1 MVGIWGIFRNFVD
14 DMKQGLLF
22 CATWIAGAGVLVRL
36 SSTMMGSPWLTV
48 ISDSLMILGG
58 FVAALMGVFPLMA
71 AGHDGLQPAAAA
83 GMRSDRGRLGLWRV
97 GPYRVDVPLA
107 VYLCVCALSVA
118 VCRPDRSFMAVP
130 KLALFV
136 LMLAAIGPL
145 VVSAGLCEMRQRLWR
160 LLLWGLRVIVLLSFI
175 VYVTAAIVDVHS
187 RLYDFIPYADRA
199 GITNERIMLSAISA
213 LVAVDA
219 LWKATL
225 AGGTGRRR
233 RMWLIALAAAAFLTL
248 MQAASRMALIG
259 CVAAMLYVA
268 VAHRRYIL
276 AHRKA
281 LFIAVAGATFI
292 LILGATFFSQAILQ
306 KLSWDFEAGS
316 LFRSRSELW
325 SDRWGEFLD
334 NPVLGLGFH
343 AFDRC
348 TLPTADPNWTP
359 ADTPTPRLHH
369 RHGHHAAYHRHIG
382 GVAHL
387 YRWPRI
393 PLLLAQRRGSGRKS
407 MILPRQFSHSPDR
420 QPNTAPFRYNRRLAP
435 SQGEP
440 PNQLL
445 SNQPYISLSFN
456 FVGYKSIFK

>member
-145 VVSAGLCEMRQRLWR
+145 VVSAGLCEMRQRLRR

-359 ADTPTPRLHH
+359 AGGGPLEPGSSWLTLLSQTGLIGFGAFALWLGSWLLRQIRQ
-369 RHGHHAAYHRHIG
+369 RHGYTIAMAIMLLITGISEGWLTYTGGLVFLCFWLNAA
-382 GVAHL
+382 
-387 YRWPRI
+387 
-393 PLLLAQRRGSGRKS
+393 
-407 MILPRQFSHSPDR
+407 
-420 QPNTAPFRYNRRLAP
+420 APAENR
-435 SQGEP
+435 
-440 PNQLL
+440 
-445 SNQPYISLSFN
+445 
-456 FVGYKSIFK
+456 

>member
-1 MVGIWGIFRNFVD
+1 
-14 DMKQGLLF
+14 
-22 CATWIAGAGVLVRL
+22 
-36 SSTMMGSPWLTV
+36 
-48 ISDSLMILGG
+48 
-58 FVAALMGVFPLMA
+58 
-71 AGHDGLQPAAAA
+71 
-83 GMRSDRGRLGLWRV
+83 
-97 GPYRVDVPLA
+97 
-107 VYLCVCALSVA
+107 
-118 VCRPDRSFMAVP
+118 MAVP

-136 LMLAAIGPL
+136 LMLTAIGPL

-281 LFIAVAGATFI
+281 LFIAIAGATFI
-292 LILGATFFSQAILQ
+292 LILGAAFFSQAILQ

-359 ADTPTPRLHH
+359 VGGGPLEPGSSWLTLLSQTGLIGFGAFALWLGSWLLRQIRQ
-369 RHGHHAAYHRHIG
+369 RHGYTIAMAIMLLINGISEGWLTYTGGLVFLCFWLNAA
-382 GVAHL
+382 
-387 YRWPRI
+387 
-393 PLLLAQRRGSGRKS
+393 
-407 MILPRQFSHSPDR
+407 
-420 QPNTAPFRYNRRLAP
+420 APAENR
-435 SQGEP
+435 
-440 PNQLL
+440 
-445 SNQPYISLSFN
+445 
-456 FVGYKSIFK
+456 

>member
-1 MVGIWGIFRNFVD
+1 MLNV
-14 DMKQGLLF
+14 
-22 CATWIAGAGVLVRL
+22 ATGIAGAGVMVRL
-36 SSTMMGSPWLTV
+36 SSAMVGSPWLTV

-58 FVAALMGVFPLMA
+58 FVAALMGVLPLA
-71 AGHDGLQPAAAA
+71 ATGTYGSRHQGGA
-83 GMRSDRGRLGLWRV
+83 GMRSEGDGWGLWRV
-97 GPYRVDVPLA
+97 GPYRIDVPLA
-107 VYLCVCALSVA
+107 VYLCVCVLSVA
-118 VCRPDRSFMAVP
+118 VCRPNPAFMAVP

-145 VVSAGLCEMRQRLWR
+145 ISSEGLCEMRKRLWR
-160 LLLWGLRVIVLLSFI
+160 LLLWGLRIIVVLSFI
-175 VYVTAAIVDVHS
+175 VYVVTLIIDEHS
-187 RLYDFIPYADRA
+187 SFYNYIHYADRD

-225 AGGTGRRR
+225 AGAADRRR
-233 RMWLIALAAAAFLTL
+233 RLWLIALAAAAFLTL

-259 CVAAMLYVA
+259 CVAALLYVA

-292 LILGATFFSQAILQ
+292 LILGAAFFSEGILL

-325 SDRWGEFLD
+325 ADRLGEFLD

-348 TLPTADPNWTP
+348 TLPTVDPNWTP
-359 ADTPTPRLHH
+359 DLGPLEPGSSWLTLLSQTGVVGFASFAVWLAAWFR
-369 RHGHHAAYHRHIG
+369 RQIRAGHGYTIAIAI
-382 GVAHL
+382 
-387 YRWPRI
+387 
-393 PLLLAQRRGSGRKS
+393 LLLINGVSEGWLTYTGGIIFLCFWLNAA
-407 MILPRQFSHSPDR
+407 
-420 QPNTAPFRYNRRLAP
+420 APA
-435 SQGEP
+435 E
-440 PNQLL
+440 NQ
-445 SNQPYISLSFN
+445 
-456 FVGYKSIFK
+456 

>member
-36 SSTMMGSPWLTV
+36 SSAMMGSPWLTV

-71 AGHDGLQPAAAA
+71 AGHDGLQPTAVA
-83 GMRSDRGRLGLWRV
+83 GMRSDGGRLGLWRV

-118 VCRPDRSFMAVP
+118 VCRPDGAFMAVP

-160 LLLWGLRVIVLLSFI
+160 LLLWGLRVIVVLSFI

-359 ADTPTPRLHH
+359 VGGGPLEPGSSWLTLLSQTGLVGFGAFALWLGSWLLRQIRQ
-369 RHGHHAAYHRHIG
+369 RHGYTIAMAIMLLITGISEGWLTYTGGLVFLCFWLNAA
-382 GVAHL
+382 
-387 YRWPRI
+387 
-393 PLLLAQRRGSGRKS
+393 
-407 MILPRQFSHSPDR
+407 
-420 QPNTAPFRYNRRLAP
+420 APAENR
-435 SQGEP
+435 
-440 PNQLL
+440 
-445 SNQPYISLSFN
+445 
-456 FVGYKSIFK
+456 